1 MNWTKMIKVTAVV
14 KRTLTRPLLSQLSS
28 SGLSDC
34 HVSPARSITLQEK
47 RGGLGLIHFF
57 KLVEDAADTV
67 IFFVE
72 PTLEDK
78 ALDFVIKHSEL
89 NLPGRGSVFSEEVN
103 VISPHDLSREAG
115 FDDIEEGLFRKPASL
130 VGICC
135 IVQRGEANR
144 IARVALD
151 MGSGVP
157 AVSFGSG
164 TGIRDKLG
172 LLRIAI
178 PAQKEIIHLAL
189 SPHDAETVMRMMIRA
204 GELDQPGKGFMFN
217 YPIHKGLL
225 DTKITHGFRRHV
237 ASVEQIIAT
246 LDELKGDMG
255 WRRRSERQMLRI
267 DSRYFLSNLMDL
279 TLICNEGTGQDL
291 VKQAMKAGAGGAT
304 ISRWRHHFFREEKPK
319 GISSSR
325 EVCNMCIPA
334 DQVETIA
341 HSINEA
347 AAFDERASGEIVVRN
362 SPLAYT
368 YS

>member
-1 MNWTKMIKVTAVV
+1 VNGRRTIRITALV
-14 KRTLTRPLLSQLSS
+14 KRSLAKPLLSRLSS
-28 SGLSDC
+28 SGMSDC
-34 HVSPARSITLQEK
+34 YVTSARAITLQEK

-57 KLVEDAADTV
+57 KLLEEAVEMVA
-67 IFFVE
+67 FFVE
-72 PTLEDK
+72 PAQEEQ
-78 ALDFVIKHSEL
+78 ALDFVIRHCEL
-89 NLPGRGSVFSEEVN
+89 TLPGHGTVFSEEVTL
-103 VISPHDLSREAG
+103 LSSYEFRRETEFQDAAAG
-115 FDDIEEGLFRKPASL
+115 SVRKPSPL

-157 AVSFGSG
+157 AVSFGTG

-189 SPHDAETVMRMMIRA
+189 NPHDAETVMRMMIRA
-204 GELDQPGKGFMFN
+204 GELDRPGKGFMFI
-217 YPIHKGLL
+217 YPIREGWV
-225 DTKITHGFRRHV
+225 DTKIVRGFRRHV

-255 WRRRSERQMLRI
+255 WRRRSERQMLDI
-267 DSRYFLSNLMDL
+267 DSTYFLLNLKDL
-279 TLICNEGTGQDL
+279 TLLCNEGTGQDL

-304 ISRWRHHFFREEKPK
+304 ISRLKHHCPPELKPK
-319 GISSSR
+319 GMSSAR
-325 EVCNMCIPA
+325 EACNMCIA
-334 DQVETIA
+334 
-341 HSINEA
+341 EA
-347 AAFDERASGEIVVRN
+347 QIDKIIHALEEAEVFDEKASGEIVIRN
-362 SPLAYT
+362 SPKAYT